1 MSNVTRDELRRVEVF
16 HDLPDEQ
23 LDWFLEHA
31 TEIRL
36 QPGEIYVRVGDT
48 ADKMIVL
55 LEGELQ
61 ARFEG
66 ANENVFTTHAGT
78 VSGVLP
84 YSRMKV
90 FPATGRAVQPS
101 RALLFP
107 AAEFDDLLSHLPE
120 LGRRLVATMVDRT
133 RETTRGEQQRDRLA
147 ALGKL
152 SAGLA
157 HELNNPAAAARRAA
171 ERLRSSVA
179 EFRSSASKLE
189 ALQLTESERT
199 AIEKFESTCC
209 VEAPGTDVLKASEFQ
224 DEIEAILRQ
233 HGSQNGW
240 QYASALVES
249 AVHPV
254 PLNVMLS
261 GVRGEVAEPETQ

>member
-1 MSNVTRDELRRVEVF
+1 MSNVTREELRTVEVF

-31 TEIRL
+31 TEARM
-36 QPGEIYVRVGDT
+36 QPGEIYVRAGDV
-48 ADKMIVL
+48 ADKMIVV

-66 ANENVFTTHAGT
+66 ANENVFTTQAGA

-90 FPATGRAVQPS
+90 FPANGRAVKPS
-101 RALLFP
+101 RILVFP
-107 AAEFDDLLSHLPE
+107 AAEFDDLLRHLPE

-133 RETTRGEQQRDRLA
+133 RESTRGEQQRDRLA

-157 HELNNPAAAARRAA
+157 HEFEQSRGCGPSRC
-171 ERLRSSVA
+171 
-179 EFRSSASKLE
+179 
-189 ALQLTESERT
+189 RT
-199 AIEKFESTCC
+199 TAQF
-209 VEAPGTDVLKASEFQ
+209 G
-224 DEIEAILRQ
+224 
-233 HGSQNGW
+233 G
-240 QYASALVES
+240 
-249 AVHPV
+249 
-254 PLNVMLS
+254 
-261 GVRGEVAEPETQ
+261 